1 MGVDLSSGLPGLV
14 KESSKLSK
22 SLSEGC
28 ISPIIVSELELIVEV
43 IVELVVF
50 SFLSGG
56 LGCIMGLIS
65 PESNVENS
73 ELLQSNVLSGASE
86 ILFLLSDWAKA
97 AFISSGSGRS
107 GSLSVNFLMHCFNE
121 LFFNQLSR
129 MFLHST
135 YIPTFYLP
143 LCIRIVF
150 SIFSHF

>member
-1 MGVDLSSGLPGLV
+1 MGVDLSSGLPGLA

-22 SLSEGC
+22 SLSQGC
-28 ISPIIVSELELIVEV
+28 ISPIIVFELELIVEV

-107 GSLSVNFLMHCFNE
+107 GSLSVNFFNA
-121 LFFNQLSR
+121 LF
-129 MFLHST
+129 
-135 YIPTFYLP
+135 
-143 LCIRIVF
+143 
-150 SIFSHF
+150 

>member
-43 IVELVVF
+43 IVELVIF

-56 LGCIMGLIS
+56 LGCIIGLIS

-73 ELLQSNVLSGASE
+73 ELLQSNILSGASE
-86 ILFLLSDWAKA
+86 ILFLLSDWPKA
-97 AFISSGSGRS
+97 ELMSSGSGRS
-107 GSLSVNFLMHCFNE
+107 GSLSAIFLDA
-121 LFFNQLSR
+121 LF
-129 MFLHST
+129 
-135 YIPTFYLP
+135 
-143 LCIRIVF
+143 
-150 SIFSHF
+150 